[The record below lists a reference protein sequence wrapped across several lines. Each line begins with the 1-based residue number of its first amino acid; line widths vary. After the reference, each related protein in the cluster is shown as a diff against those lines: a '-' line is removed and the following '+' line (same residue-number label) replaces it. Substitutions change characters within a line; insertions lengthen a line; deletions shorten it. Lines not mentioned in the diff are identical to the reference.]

1 MATWL
6 VTGADGLLGRDLVAM
21 LRAIR
26 ERVIPTTRTVLDL
39 TDARAVDAAVSTI
52 ARIGDHG
59 AGSVVVNLA
68 GRADVDAVEVEEDGA
83 RAVNADGVTNL
94 ARACERTGLR
104 LVHVS
109 TSYVFDGSRVGPYP
123 EDAPVSPTTAYGRT
137 MAEGERAVLNI
148 LPESG
153 VVLRTGWIYGESG
166 RCFVRTIAAAAAEQE
181 YVDVVDDQYGQP
193 TWTMDLA
200 DRIVETVRLPHV
212 VGVLHAVNSGSTT
225 WYGLAR
231 AVFVELG
238 LDPRRVRPVTSDD
251 VPRVALRPANSVLSQ
266 ERWAQFGLP
275 PLRPWREALADA
287 APSVLGRE

>member
-26 ERVIPTTRTVLDL
+26 ERVIPTTREVLDL

-83 RAVNADGVTNL
+83 WAVNADGVTNL

-109 TSYVFDGSRVGPYP
+109 TSYVFDGGRVGPYP
-123 EDAPVSPTTAYGRT
+123 EDATVSPTTAYGRT
-137 MAEGERAVLNI
+137 MAEGERAVLKI

-153 VVLRTGWIYGESG
+153 VVLRTGWLYGESG

-200 DRIVETVRLPHV
+200 DRIVETARLPQV

-225 WYGLAR
+225 WCGLAR